1 MRLLDKK
8 AMEDLITILW
18 NSWNNRNNVIF
29 RGKEEETRVVWERA
43 LTLSNDF
50 QNGFRVITRDDE
62 GIVVGGCGG
71 SKELTLNSE
80 WVELMAL
87 EEGDIMILWQRAY
100 DTCMQLKTFEAT
112 DVTWAPKSCNNIVDF
127 IWNYVLNNNCS
138 WDFDVNYHK
147 EIHKFVI
154 HDAID

>member
-1 MRLLDKK
+1 MYRLLEASMRLLDKK
-8 AMEDLITILW
+8 AMEILITILYYLKW
-18 NSWNNRNNVIF
+18 
-29 RGKEEETRVVWERA
+29 K
-43 LTLSNDF
+43 
-50 QNGFRVITRDDE
+50 NGFMVITRDDE

-71 SKELTLNSE
+71 SKEPTLNSE

-87 EEGDIMILWQRAY
+87 EEGGISCLWQRAY

-112 DVTWAPKSCNNIVDF
+112 DMAWAPKSCNNIVDF

-154 HDAID
+154 HDAVA